1 MLSASTILHRQEAT
15 TIMQILVT
23 GAAGFIGSHLAER
36 LTGLGHTV
44 HGLDCFTDFYARDL
58 KELNAA
64 AIAEAGVMLHP
75 LDLSTDDLAA
85 VVSNVDVVYHLAAQ
99 PGLSA
104 RSDFETY
111 ARHNIF
117 ATHRLIEA
125 CRKAGGVQAFIN
137 ISTSSVYGADATGD
151 ESSEPCPASYYGV
164 TKLAAEQLVMAHA
177 RNSDL
182 CACSLRLFSVYGPRE
197 RPDKL
202 YPKLIRALIE
212 DEQLPIYEGSE
223 RHLRSYTYVGDIVD
237 GLVAVLD
244 NIERCRNQ
252 IINLG
257 SDTAITTG
265 EGIRIVEEI
274 VGRPVRIAWQPRRA
288 GDQLQTH
295 ARIDK
300 ARRLLGYTPRVLPR
314 EGLAKEVTWYRDVI
328 QGIYS
333 G

>member
-1 MLSASTILHRQEAT
+1 MR
-15 TIMQILVT
+15 ILVT

-36 LTGLGHTV
+36 LAELGHTV
-44 HGLDCFTDFYARDL
+44 HGLDCFTNFYARGL

-85 VVSNVDVVYHLAAQ
+85 AVASVDVVYHLAAQ

-104 RSDFETY
+104 RSSFDTY
-111 ARHNIF
+111 AMHNIF

-125 CRKAGGVQAFIN
+125 CRMSGGLRAFIN

-151 ESSEPCPASYYGV
+151 ESNEPRPTSHYGV

-177 RNSDL
+177 RTSDF

-212 DEQLPIYEGSE
+212 DEPLPIYEGSE
-223 RHLRSYTYVGDIVD
+223 RHLRSYTYVGDIIN

-244 NIERCRNQ
+244 NIECCRNQ

-257 SDTAITTG
+257 NDTAITTG
-265 EGIRIVEEI
+265 EGIRIVEQI
-274 VGRPVRIAWQPRRA
+274 VGRRVRIAWQPRRS

-300 ARRLLGYTPRVLPR
+300 ARRLLGYDPRVSPL
-314 EGLAKEVTWYRDVI
+314 EGLAKEVNWYRDVM
-328 QGIYS
+328 QS
-333 G
+333 TLSN